1 MNKNWWKEVVA
12 YQVYPRSF
20 NDSNND
26 GIGDLQGVIEKLD
39 YFKDLG
45 IDVIWLSPMY
55 KSPNDDNG
63 YDISDYQD
71 IMDEFGTMEDF
82 DCLLKGVHDRGMK
95 LILDLVVNHTSDEH
109 PWFIESKS
117 SKDNPK
123 RDWYIWADPKD
134 DGSEPNNWES
144 IFNGSTWQFDETTN
158 QYYFHLFSKK
168 QPDLNW
174 DNPEVR
180 ESVFNMMNW
189 WFEKGIDGFR
199 VDAITH
205 IKKTFEAGDLPA
217 PEGKK
222 YAPAF
227 DVDMNQPGIQNWLQE
242 MKDESLSQ
250 YDIMTV
256 GEANGVN
263 PDNAEEWV
271 GEDKGKFN
279 MIFQFEHLG
288 LWSTGDSQF
297 DVKSYKE
304 VLNRWQK
311 RLEGIGWNALFIEN
325 HDQPRRVST
334 WGNDKDYWFESATSH
349 AVVYFLQQGTPF
361 IYQGQEIG
369 MTNYPFES
377 IETFNDVAVR
387 NEYQIVKEQGGD
399 VDQLLDK
406 YRMENR
412 DNSRTPMQW
421 NNSTNGGFTEGKPW
435 FPVNPNYKD
444 INVAHQLED
453 EHSVLNF
460 YKKLIQLKK
469 SHDIYMY
476 GQFDLIDAENE
487 NVFAYTRQLEG
498 KTVVVAGNLTDKQSS
513 LTLPFDIEE
522 DAIKLHN
529 YNSQLDATSL
539 KPFEA
544 FVAEI

>member
-26 GIGDLQGVIEKLD
+26 GIGDLPGVIEKLD

-123 RDWYIWADPKD
+123 RDWYIWADPKG

-205 IKKTFEAGDLPA
+205 IKKTFEAGDLPV

>member
-26 GIGDLQGVIEKLD
+26 GIGDLPGVIEKLD

-205 IKKTFEAGDLPA
+205 IKKTFEAGDLPV

-334 WGNDKDYWFESATSH
+334 WGNDKYYWFESATSH

>member
-26 GIGDLQGVIEKLD
+26 GIGDLPGVIEKLD
-39 YFKDLG
+39 YLKDLG

-82 DCLLKGVHDRGMK
+82 ERLLKGVHDRGMK

-205 IKKTFEAGDLPA
+205 IKKTFEAGDLPV

-421 NNSTNGGFTEGKPW
+421 SDSTNGGFTEGKPW

-469 SHDIYMY
+469 SHEIYTY

-487 NVFAYTRQLEG
+487 NVFAYTRQLED

-513 LTLPFDIEE
+513 LTLPFDIDE

>member
-26 GIGDLQGVIEKLD
+26 GIGDLPGVIEKLD
-39 YFKDLG
+39 YLKDLG

-71 IMDEFGTMEDF
+71 IMDEFGTMDDF
-82 DCLLKGVHDRGMK
+82 DRLLKGVHERGMK

-205 IKKTFEAGDLPA
+205 IKKTFEAGDLPV

-421 NNSTNGGFTEGKPW
+421 SDSTNGGFTEGKPW

-469 SHDIYMY
+469 SHEIYTY

-513 LTLPFDIEE
+513 LTLPFDIDE

-529 YNSQLDATSL
+529 YNSQLDVTSL